1 MEKTMMTT
9 RIEAKTAFD
18 QEEVNQGHCHQW
30 DFREVLLGDFV
41 RPDFGGLALVMQSKG
56 ESVAV
61 AGHLC
66 PQEPGFWRALLDIAL
81 RLKGNDRW

>member
-30 DFREVLLGDFV
+30 DFRGVLLGDFV

-56 ESVAV
+56 EICCGRGSRIVLSSGARILV
-61 AGHLC
+61 
-66 PQEPGFWRALLDIAL
+66 EPFWILP
-81 RLKGNDRW
+81 

>member
-1 MEKTMMTT
+1 MFARKMEKTMMTT

-56 ESVAV
+56 EICCGRGHYGSVLRSLDF
-61 AGHLC
+61 G
-66 PQEPGFWRALLDIAL
+66 EPFWILP
-81 RLKGNDRW
+81 